1 MNRSSLRTF
10 LLLTTCLTLVACDDQ
25 NETKSD
31 PQANVQKNG
40 TSVIGY
46 YMPQIKPI
54 QKTLSGS
61 FLAGEHAQL
70 SNDWSAASDYFEDIL
85 ADDPQDTSIQ
95 NRVMALSLGSGNYD
109 RAIKLSKQITQER
122 KNESLAQLVFALD
135 EFKAEKYK
143 EAEARIIQIKQDGLG
158 SAIMPLIL
166 AWCEAGQGKTNLET
180 LKNSPSFL
188 YQSVLI
194 ADYTGNQ
201 DAVKT
206 LAKTYDFT
214 KTPTPISGLE
224 NIADVFAKYGETE
237 EARSIYT
244 ALRNALPDNSH
255 GLGEKIK
262 KLSNKEKIVTPQI
275 TPQEGLAHA
284 LLDTA
289 RLLANGYEESAILFT
304 HMSRFL
310 DPRRADTLE
319 LLAQFSADH
328 KQYKD
333 AISYLT
339 KIDPKDNKE
348 ESISLKRQIAMLL
361 EMDNQKDEAIR
372 VLQDLVEKDRNID
385 AQIQIGDIYRQDENF
400 KAALSAYNQA
410 AQMMDN
416 KIPQDHWQLLFS
428 RGITNERLSN
438 WDQAEKDLTDALSY
452 EPDQPYVL
460 NYLGYTWADQ
470 GRNLDKAVEMIEK
483 ASRLKPDDGA
493 IIDSL
498 GWVYYRMGN
507 FSTAVKKL
515 ETAIELQ
522 PYESEI
528 NDHLGDAYWQV
539 GRKNEARF
547 QWKRAISFTK
557 DQIIIDKIQAKIE
570 NGLSISDVT
579 KTAIA
584 VEPNEKLVDNK

>member
-1 MNRSSLRTF
+1 MNRFSLRTF
-10 LLLTTCLTLVACDDQ
+10 LLLTTCLTLVACDDK
-25 NETKSD
+25 NETKSET
-31 PQANVQKNG
+31 QAHVQKNG
-40 TSVIGY
+40 DSVIGY

-70 SNDWSAASDYFEDIL
+70 SNDWGAASDYFEDIL
-85 ADDPQDTSIQ
+85 AEDPQDTSIQ

-109 RAIKLSKQITQER
+109 RAIKLAKQITQER

-166 AWCEAGQGKTNLET
+166 AWCEAGQGETNLET

-201 DAVKT
+201 DAVKK

-214 KTPTPISGLE
+214 KTPTPIPGLE
-224 NIADVFAKYGETE
+224 NIADVFAKYGEIE

-244 ALRNALPDNSH
+244 ALRNALPENSN

-262 KLSNKEKIVTPQI
+262 KLSDKGKIETPQI

-310 DPRRADTLE
+310 DPRRTDTLE

-333 AISYLT
+333 AIGYLS

-348 ESISLKRQIAMLL
+348 DSNILKNARSPCSLKWTIKRMRPFAFYKI
-361 EMDNQKDEAIR
+361 
-372 VLQDLVEKDRNID
+372 
-385 AQIQIGDIYRQDENF
+385 
-400 KAALSAYNQA
+400 LSKKTGTL
-410 AQMMDN
+410 MP
-416 KIPQDHWQLLFS
+416 KS
-428 RGITNERLSN
+428 RSVTFIVKTKTLRPPFRRII
-438 WDQAEKDLTDALSY
+438 K
-452 EPDQPYVL
+452 
-460 NYLGYTWADQ
+460 
-470 GRNLDKAVEMIEK
+470 
-483 ASRLKPDDGA
+483 RLK
-493 IIDSL
+493 
-498 GWVYYRMGN
+498 
-507 FSTAVKKL
+507 
-515 ETAIELQ
+515 
-522 PYESEI
+522 
-528 NDHLGDAYWQV
+528 
-539 GRKNEARF
+539 
-547 QWKRAISFTK
+547 
-557 DQIIIDKIQAKIE
+557 
-570 NGLSISDVT
+570 
-579 KTAIA
+579 
-584 VEPNEKLVDNK
+584 